1 MRRVV
6 ALAAIPIL
14 ASTLLAYEPEI
25 KPASDEALR
34 VMAKFRVPPG
44 LKVELWAAEPML
56 ANPVALA
63 FDEHGRCYV
72 AETFRHSQ
80 GVPDIRG
87 HMSWLDDDLACRTV
101 ANRLAMYKKHLGD
114 KFDSYTVHHERV
126 RQIVDTKGTGKA
138 DKSTVFADGFNSHVS
153 GIGAGLL
160 ARQGKVW
167 YTCIPDLW
175 QLQDTTGT
183 GVADT
188 RKSLSTGY
196 GVHVGFIGH
205 DLHGLRMG
213 PDGKLYFSIGDRGLN
228 VTGIDGRTDSNPDS
242 GAVVRCNPD
251 GTELELF
258 ATGLRNPQEL
268 AFNEYGDLFT
278 CDNNSDGG
286 DKARWVHVVEG
297 GDSGWRLGYQFLDRP
312 VPRGVWNSEKLWHP
326 APANTGAYV
335 VPPLFNIC
343 DGPSGLTYHPG
354 TGLPDAFRGQF
365 FLCDFRGGTSG
376 RSGIRS
382 VKLKQ
387 KGASYE
393 LDETK
398 EFFWSIL
405 ATDCD
410 FAPDGNLYVSDWTE
424 GWDLPKKGR
433 IYRVVDP
440 SFQGSAMQKEV
451 MALLGEGMEKRP
463 IAELTK
469 LLGHAD
475 QRVRQEAQV
484 ALAAKGKEAIEPLAA
499 VAKSGSNRLARIH
512 AVWGLGQ
519 IGSKLVPPGQIGSEF
534 NDTRGHVL
542 SLFNDADDEI
552 RAQAARVTGWNHWA
566 FIQQLT
572 KLIQDPAP
580 RVRFHAAMAF
590 SRMQWTRISAGSQ
603 FLRRQSPDAIRR
615 ILAESGEGDVFVRH
629 AAVLALA
636 IRLPADIV
644 QRFAVDESPAV
655 RLGAVLALRQNRA
668 ADVARFLDEKDA
680 RLVLEAAR
688 AIHDVPIPEAEPK
701 LAAIIDRPDLSE
713 GVSRRALV
721 ANFRQG
727 APANAA
733 AVAKFAARSDV
744 PEAQRVEALELLG
757 SWARP
762 SGRDRITGLWR
773 PLQERP
779 VAVAAEAVK
788 SVLPELLRGSEP
800 VRIEAEKL
808 CGTLGL
814 SEAAPALAQIFADGK
829 QSPPVRAEALKSLAA
844 LRAADWASTVE
855 NAVAD
860 PAPPVRLAALE
871 LTSRLAPG
879 AAIKVLDTAAD
890 HGSVRERQVAITSLG
905 DIRDAA
911 AEAVL
916 SKLLDQ
922 LLTGKVPAEVH
933 LDLLTAAA
941 KRPSAANRDKLAK
954 FEASRAKSDH
964 LAEWRETLAGGDADR
979 GKNVFWDKQEVACL
993 RCHKVGDEGGEVGPN
1008 LSDIGKRQKREY
1020 ILESIVLPNQQ
1031 IAQGFETVVVTMTNG
1046 KTYAGVLRGEDANA
1060 LTVVTAEG
1068 ATLHLPKNLVDT
1080 RERGDSAM
1088 PADVMKYLSKNELR
1102 DLVEYLAGQKAEVKH

>member
-1 MRRVV
+1 MRR
-6 ALAAIPIL
+6 AIAFAAIPIL
-14 ASTLLAYEPEI
+14 ASALFAYEPEI

-87 HMSWLDDDLACRTV
+87 YMSWLDDDLASRTV
-101 ANRLAMYKKHLGD
+101 ADRLAMYKKHLGD
-114 KFDSYTVHHERV
+114 KLDSYTVHHERV
-126 RQIVDTKGTGKA
+126 RQIVDSKGTGKA
-138 DKSTVFADGFNSHVS
+138 DKATVFADGFNTHVS
-153 GIGAGLL
+153 GIGAGVL

-175 QLQDTTGT
+175 QLQDTKGT
-183 GVADT
+183 GVADV

-213 PDGKLYFSIGDRGLN
+213 PDGKLYFSIGDRALN
-228 VTGIDGRTDSNPDS
+228 VTGIDGRTVSNPDS
-242 GAVVRCNPD
+242 GAVLRCNPD

-297 GDSGWRLGYQFLDRP
+297 GDSGWRIGYQFLDRP

-326 APANTGAYV
+326 APENTGTYL
-335 VPPLFNIC
+335 VPPLFNIA

-354 TGLPDAFRGQF
+354 TGLPDAYRGHF

-376 RSGIRS
+376 RSGIRA

-393 LDETK
+393 LEETK

-440 SFQGSAMQKEV
+440 SFQGSAVQKEV
-451 MALLGEGMEKRP
+451 MTLLAEGMDKRP

-475 QRVRQEAQV
+475 QRVREEAQF
-484 ALAAKGKEAIEPLAA
+484 ALAAKGKDAIGPLAA
-499 VAKSGSNRLARIH
+499 IATGGSNRLARIH
-512 AVWGLGQ
+512 AIWGLGQ
-519 IGSKLVPPGQIGSEF
+519 IGSKLVPPGQLGSMS
-534 NDTRGHVL
+534 DDSKGHVA
-542 SLFNDADDEI
+542 SLFKDADDEV
-552 RAQAARVTGWNHWA
+552 RAQAARVTGWNHWI
-566 FIQQLT
+566 FISQLT
-572 KLIQDPAP
+572 ELMQDPAP
-580 RVRFHAAMAF
+580 RVRFHAGIAF
-590 SRMQWTRISAGSQ
+590 SQMQWRSLSAGSQ
-603 FLRRQSPDAIRR
+603 YLSRPNTVRR
-615 ILAESGEGDVFVRH
+615 ILVENEGDAYLRH
-629 AAVLALA
+629 AAVRALGRLRPGAVQQLAS
-636 IRLPADIV
+636 
-644 QRFAVDESPAV
+644 DEMPSV
-655 RLGAVLALRQNRA
+655 RLGALLLWRRA
-668 ADVARFLDEKDA
+668 RSEEVARFLDDKDPQ
-680 RLVLEAAR
+680 LVLEAAR
-688 AIHDVPIPEAEPK
+688 AIQDVPVPDAEPK
-701 LAAIIDRPDLSE
+701 LAAMINRPNLSE
-713 GVSRRALV
+713 GVARRALV

-733 AVAKFAARSDV
+733 AVAKFAAQPDA
-744 PEAQRVEALELLG
+744 PESQCVEGLELLG
-757 SWARP
+757 TWAKP

-773 PLQERP
+773 PLPERP
-779 VAVAAEAVK
+779 VAIAADAVK
-788 SVLPELLRGSEP
+788 SVLPELLRGREA
-800 VRIEAEKL
+800 VRVQAVML

-814 SEAAPALAQIFADGK
+814 SDSAALLTGIFGDAQQA
-829 QSPPVRAEALKSLAA
+829 PLVRAEALKSLAA
-844 LRAADWASTVE
+844 LRAAGWESSVE
-855 NAVAD
+855 RAVAD
-860 PAPPVRLAALE
+860 AAPPVRLAALE
-871 LTSRLAPG
+871 QASRLSPTVAM
-879 AAIKVLDTAAD
+879 KVLGTAAER
-890 HGSVRERQVAITSLG
+890 GSARERQVAITALG
-905 DIRDAA
+905 NIRDTA
-911 AEAVL
+911 AEAIFA
-916 SKLLDQ
+916 KLLDQ
-922 LLTGKVPAEVH
+922 LLAGRLPAEVH

-941 KRPSAANRDKLAK
+941 KHPTVAIRDKLAK
-954 FEASRAKSDH
+954 FDASRPKTDH
-964 LAEWRETLAGGDADR
+964 LAEWRESLAGGDADR

-993 RCHKVGDEGGEVGPN
+993 RCHKVGEEGGEVGPN
-1008 LSDIGKRQKREY
+1008 LSDIGKRQNREY
-1020 ILESIVLPNQQ
+1020 ILESIVLPNKQ

-1046 KTYAGVLRGEDANA
+1046 KIYAGVLRHEDTNA

-1068 ATLHLPKNLVDT
+1068 STLHLPKNQIDT
-1080 RERGDSAM
+1080 RDRGDSAM
-1088 PADVMKYLSKNELR
+1088 PADVMKYLSKSELR
-1102 DLVEYLAGQKAEVKH
+1102 DLVEYLVGQKADVK

>member
-14 ASTLLAYEPEI
+14 ASILLAYEPEI
-25 KPASDEALR
+25 KPASDEGLR

-44 LKVELWAAEPML
+44 LKVELWAAEPLL

-87 HMSWLDDDLACRTV
+87 HMSWLDDDLACRTI

-114 KFDSYTVHHERV
+114 KFDSYTVHHDRV
-126 RQIVDTKGTGKA
+126 RQIIDSKGTGKA
-138 DKSTVFADGFNSHVS
+138 DKATVFADGFNSHVA

-167 YTCIPDLW
+167 YTCIPDFW
-175 QLQDTTGT
+175 QLQDTKGTGT
-183 GVADT
+183 ADV
-188 RKSLSTGY
+188 RKSLSKGY

-228 VTGIDGRTDSNPDS
+228 VIGVDGRSVSNPDS

-268 AFNEYGDLFT
+268 AFNEFGDLFT

-286 DKARWVHVVEG
+286 DKARWAHVVEG

-326 APANTGAYV
+326 APANTGAYTI
-335 VPPLFNIC
+335 PPLFNIC

-354 TGLPDAFRGQF
+354 TGLPDAYRGQF

-376 RSGIRS
+376 RSGIRT

-387 KGASYE
+387 NGASYE
-393 LDETK
+393 LEETK
-398 EFFWSIL
+398 EFFWSVL

-424 GWDLPKKGR
+424 GWELPKKGR

-440 SFQGSAMQKEV
+440 AFQGSAMQKDV
-451 MALLGEGMEKRP
+451 MALLAEGMEKRP
-463 IAELTK
+463 IAELAK

-475 QRVRQEAQV
+475 QRVRQEAQF
-484 ALAAKGKEAIEPLAA
+484 ALAANGREAVEALVA
-499 VAKSGSNRLARIH
+499 VAKGGTERLARIH
-512 AVWGLGQ
+512 AIWALGQ
-519 IGSKLVPPGQIGSEF
+519 IGPKLNDVQWQIIP
-534 NDTRGHVL
+534 
-542 SLFNDADDEI
+542 LFKDADPEI
-552 RAQAARVTGWNHWA
+552 RAQAARVVGWNRWLA
-566 FIQQLT
+566 FAQLSE
-572 KLIQDPAP
+572 LMRDPEP
-580 RVRFHAAMAF
+580 RVRFQAAIAF
-590 SRMQWTRISAGSQ
+590 GRMRPGAAISAGSGL
-603 FLRRQSPDAIRR
+603 FRERIPDILRQLLVDN
-615 ILAESGEGDVFVRH
+615 AERDSYLRH
-629 AAVLALA
+629 AGVFAAASPYLRPF
-636 IRLPADIV
+636 IS
-644 QRFAVDESPAV
+644 QRFARDDSSSV
-655 RLGAVLALRQNRA
+655 RRAELLALRRLSKA
-668 ADVARFLDEKDA
+668 SVAQFLDDKDA
-680 RLVLEAAR
+680 SLVLEAAR
-688 AIHDVPIPEAEPK
+688 AIHDVPIAEAEPK
-701 LAAIIDRPDLSE
+701 LAAVIDRPNLSE
-713 GVSRRALV
+713 GVARRAVV

-727 APANAA
+727 GPANAA

-744 PEAQRVEALELLG
+744 PEPQRVEALELLAN
-757 SWARP
+757 WANP

-773 PLQERP
+773 PLAERTA
-779 VAVAAEAVK
+779 AVAADAVK
-788 SVLPELLRGSEP
+788 PVLPELFRGPEP
-800 VRIEAEKL
+800 VRVQAAML
-808 CGTLGL
+808 CGKLGL
-814 SEAAPALAQIFADGK
+814 TDAAAALNGLLADGK

-844 LRAADWASTVE
+844 MHAGDWTSAVEKAAS
-855 NAVAD
+855 D
-860 PAPPVRLAALE
+860 PAPPVRLTALE
-871 LTSRLAPG
+871 LAGRLSPG
-879 AAIKVLDTAAD
+879 TAIKVLGAAAD
-890 HGSVRERQVAITSLG
+890 RGSIRERQVAITGLG

-911 AEAVL
+911 AEAIL
-916 SKLLDQ
+916 GKQLDQ
-922 LLTGKVPAEVH
+922 LLAGQLPRELH
-933 LDLLTAAA
+933 LDVVTAAGA
-941 KRPSAANRDKLAK
+941 RSRPEIRDRLARYESARP
-954 FEASRAKSDH
+954 KSDH
-964 LAEWRETLAGGDADR
+964 LAQWRESLAGGDADR
-979 GKNVFWDKQEVACL
+979 GKIVFWDKQEVACL
-993 RCHKVGDEGGEVGPN
+993 RCHKVGDDGGEVGPN
-1008 LSDIGKRQKREY
+1008 LSDIGKRQNREY
-1020 ILESIVLPNQQ
+1020 ILESIVLPNKQ

-1046 KTYAGVLRGEDANA
+1046 KTYAGVLRNEDANA

-1088 PADVMKYLSKNELR
+1088 PADVMKYLSKSELR

>member
-1 MRRVV
+1 MRRAAALVV
-6 ALAAIPIL
+6 IL
-14 ASTLLAYEPEI
+14 SSAGLLLAYEPEI

-87 HMSWLDDDLACRTV
+87 HMSWLDDDLASRTV
-101 ANRLAMYKKHLGD
+101 ADRLAMYKKHLGD
-114 KFDSYTVHHERV
+114 KFDSYTIHHERV
-126 RQIVDTKGTGKA
+126 RQIVDTKGGGNA

-153 GIGAGLL
+153 GIGAGVL

-167 YTCIPDLW
+167 YACIPDLW
-175 QLQDTTGT
+175 QLQDTKGT
-183 GVADT
+183 GVADV

-205 DLHGLRMG
+205 DLHGLCMG

-228 VTGIDGRTDSNPDS
+228 VRGIDGSTVSNPDS
-242 GAVVRCNPD
+242 GAVLRCNPD

-297 GDSGWRLGYQFLDRP
+297 GDSGWRIGYQFLDRP

-343 DGPSGLTYHPG
+343 DGPAGLTYHPG
-354 TGLPDAFRGQF
+354 TGLPDAYRGQF

-451 MALLGEGMEKRP
+451 MTLLAEGMEKRP
-463 IAELTK
+463 IAEMTK

-475 QRVRQEAQV
+475 QRVRQEAQF
-484 ALAAKGKEAIEPLAA
+484 ALAAKRKDAIEPLTA
-499 VAKSGSNRLARIH
+499 VARGGASRLARIH
-512 AVWGLGQ
+512 AIWALGQ
-519 IGSKLVPPGQIGSEF
+519 MWG
-534 NDTRGHVL
+534 NDWTIDRPIL
-542 SLFNDADDEI
+542 ALFKDADPEI
-552 RAQAARVTGWNHWA
+552 RAQAARVVGWNRKLFFA
-566 FIQQLT
+566 QLSE
-572 KLIQDPAP
+572 LMGDREP
-580 RVRFHAAMAF
+580 RVRFHAAVAFGRMAPGHG
-590 SRMQWTRISAGSQ
+590 ISAGSSM
-603 FLRRQSPDAIRR
+603 LHNEIPKIVRQMFVDNADRDP
-615 ILAESGEGDVFVRH
+615 VVRH
-629 AAVLALA
+629 AAVLALMSPY
-636 IRLPADIV
+636 LLSPADDRFV
-644 QRFAVDESPAV
+644 QDESPSF
-655 RLGAVLALRQNRA
+655 RLGALLALRRLAKPNI
-668 ADVARFLDEKDA
+668 ARFLGDKNE
-680 RLVLEAAR
+680 RIVLEAAR
-688 AIHDVPIPEAEPK
+688 AIHDVPIPGAEPQ
-701 LAAIIDRPDLSE
+701 LAAMIERPNLSE
-713 GVSRRALV
+713 GIARRALV
-721 ANFRQG
+721 ANFRQE
-727 APANAA
+727 APTNAA
-733 AVAKFAARSDV
+733 AVAKFASRSDV
-744 PEAQRVEALELLG
+744 PEPERIEALELLG
-757 SWARP
+757 DWAKP

-773 PLQERP
+773 PLPERP
-779 VAVAAEAVK
+779 MTVAADALR
-788 SVLPELLRGSEP
+788 SVLPELLRAPEA
-800 VRIEAEKL
+800 VRVEATML
-808 CGTLGL
+808 CGKLGL
-814 SEAAPALAQIFADGK
+814 SDAATALKQILADNG
-829 QSPPVRAEALKSLAA
+829 QSPAVRAAALKSLAA
-844 LRAADWASTVE
+844 LRAADWVGAVE
-855 NAVAD
+855 RAVAD

-871 LTSRLAPG
+871 LAGRLNSG
-879 AAIKVLDTAAD
+879 AAIKVLGAAAER
-890 HGSVRERQVAITSLG
+890 GSVRERQVAVTALG
-905 DIRDAA
+905 DIGA
-911 AEAVL
+911 AENILANI
-916 SKLLDQ
+916 LDQ
-922 LLTGKVPAEVH
+922 LLAGKLPPELH
-933 LDLLTAAA
+933 LDLLTAAG
-941 KRPSAANRDKLAK
+941 KHQSAAIRDKLARY
-954 FEASRAKSDH
+954 ESSRLKTDH
-964 LAEWRETLAGGDADR
+964 LAEWREALAGGNEER
-979 GKNVFWDKQEVACL
+979 GKSVFWDKQEVACL
-993 RCHKVGDEGGEVGPN
+993 RCHKVGEEGGEVGPN
-1008 LSDIGKRQKREY
+1008 LSDIGKRQNREY
-1020 ILESIVLPNQQ
+1020 ILESIVLPNKQ

-1046 KTYAGVLRGEDANA
+1046 KTYAGVLRHEDANA
-1060 LTVVTAEG
+1060 ITVVTAEG
-1068 ATLHLPKNLVDT
+1068 ATLHLPKNQIDT

-1088 PADVMKYLSKNELR
+1088 PADVMKYLSKSELR
-1102 DLVEYLAGQKAEVKH
+1102 DLVEYLAGQKAEVK